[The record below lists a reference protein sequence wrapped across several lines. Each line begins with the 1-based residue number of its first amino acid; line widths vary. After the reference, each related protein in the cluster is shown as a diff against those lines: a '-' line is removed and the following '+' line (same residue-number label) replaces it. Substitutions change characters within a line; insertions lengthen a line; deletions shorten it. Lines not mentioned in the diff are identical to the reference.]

1 MVILTSVLKSLQL
14 FLELKNK
21 LFYYEIRT
29 KSINRQKEII
39 SEIESLRNKG
49 DSNSSDYADLLRSEL
64 RKEREE
70 IKHLSTILA
79 KTREGQD
86 NTNP

>member
-79 KTREGQD
+79 KVREG
-86 NTNP
+86 

>member
-70 IKHLSTILA
+70 IKHLSTILS

>member
-1 MVILTSVLKSLQL
+1 MLILTSVLKSLQL